1 MSDGALPCH
10 WSSTPGQQVFE
21 LANSFIPDWSSCQ
34 VVDGEGEEEVPI
46 KPACLLKQVSAG
58 GETAVCLKKMYPAL
72 QFINLSSVMEQ
83 YGGKVW
89 WKIVKMSNCQNVKLS
104 NSRH

>member
-1 MSDGALPCH
+1 MFAASWGRV
-10 WSSTPGQQVFE
+10 GR
-21 LANSFIPDWSSCQ
+21 
-34 VVDGEGEEEVPI
+34 EEEVPI

-89 WKIVKMSNCQNVKLS
+89 WKSVVENCQNVKMSNCQILDI